1 MLINVRVC
9 PADRLSD
16 LFVVLRGAVMSGE
29 SSYAR
34 ALVGDAFNEARAMA
48 EMDAD
53 ATGRAI
59 IQAVIEQYRQYRDV
73 ADISRELDYLRDSL
87 DEEDLVVTRG
97 C

>member
-1 MLINVRVC
+1 
-9 PADRLSD
+9 
-16 LFVVLRGAVMSGE
+16 
-29 SSYAR
+29 
-34 ALVGDAFNEARAMA
+34 MA

-73 ADISRELDYLRDSL
+73 ADIGRELDYLRDSL
-87 DEEDLVVTRG
+87 DDDDPVVTRG